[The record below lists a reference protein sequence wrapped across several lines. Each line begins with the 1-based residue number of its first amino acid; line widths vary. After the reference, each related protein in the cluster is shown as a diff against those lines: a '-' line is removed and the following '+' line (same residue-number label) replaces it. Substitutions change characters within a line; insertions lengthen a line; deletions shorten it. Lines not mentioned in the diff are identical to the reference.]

1 MGLPFLWML
10 PSSLPVISMIRG
22 CQIYGSSR
30 SSILPWLLFFNG
42 PARDHS
48 FFVGRPLLYV
58 MNDCRFKCI
67 WHAVLGSGRLAFL
80 SLIFPFIFYFGL
92 RYAISTGLQ
101 MSRRPGNYSPPPQD
115 TCFLEKTFC
124 LDLENKCLMD
134 VESKGPFL

>member
-48 FFVGRPLLYV
+48 FFVGRPLLSV
-58 MNDCRFKCI
+58 MNDS
-67 WHAVLGSGRLAFL
+67 AVLNVFDMLFLAVDGLHFFHCFFL
-80 SLIFPFIFYFGL
+80 LFFILASDTRFL
-92 RYAISTGLQ
+92 QDSRCQEDLAITLHLHKTLVFLK
-101 MSRRPGNYSPPPQD
+101 RRSVW
-115 TCFLEKTFC
+115 T
-124 LDLENKCLMD
+124 
-134 VESKGPFL
+134 